1 MEYNGYTIEEDNTG
15 YAPKNLRFSFFTDD
29 GERCIGSGETIE
41 DCENQIDEL
50 NLEEIHK
57 DANLLKISF
66 ENWIKEKGWWFIHPL
81 KVYDHKNKEIYKTE
95 SELHELFLNR
105 NRD

>member
-15 YAPKNLRFSFFTDD
+15 YAPKHLKFHFYAIDD
-29 GERCIGSGETIE
+29 EIAKGAGESIE
-41 DCENQIDEL
+41 DCERQIDEL
-50 NLEEIHK
+50 NLEVIHK
-57 DANLLKISF
+57 DADLLKISF

-81 KVYDHKNKEIYKTE
+81 KVYVHKNKEIYKTE

-105 NRD
+105 DDS